1 MKTLTVKLDDALA
14 AEVEQFRQMAG
25 YPNTSDL
32 IRDALRAALIEGR
45 KRALQENLRRY
56 LQDKQ
61 ALVAAADDVES
72 RMPLTAE
79 ALEGVKP

>member
-25 YPNTSDL
+25 YPSTSDL
-32 IRDALRAALIEGR
+32 IRDALRTALIEGR
-45 KRALQENLRRY
+45 KRALEENLRRY
-56 LQDKQ
+56 LHNKQ
-61 ALVAAADDVES
+61 ALAEAAADAES

-79 ALEGVKP
+79 ALERVE

>member
-14 AEVEQFRQMAG
+14 AEVEHFRQMAG

-32 IRDALRAALIEGR
+32 IRAAIRTMLIESR
-45 KRALQENLRRY
+45 KRALQDNLRRY

-61 ALVAAADDVES
+61 ALAEAADAVES
-72 RMPLTAE
+72 RLPLTAE

>member
-14 AEVEQFRQMAG
+14 AEVEHFRQMAG

-32 IRDALRAALIEGR
+32 IRAAIRTMLIESR
-45 KRALQENLRRY
+45 KRALEENLRRY
-56 LQDKQ
+56 LQNKQ
-61 ALVAAADDVES
+61 ALAEAAADAES

-79 ALEGVKP
+79 ALERVE